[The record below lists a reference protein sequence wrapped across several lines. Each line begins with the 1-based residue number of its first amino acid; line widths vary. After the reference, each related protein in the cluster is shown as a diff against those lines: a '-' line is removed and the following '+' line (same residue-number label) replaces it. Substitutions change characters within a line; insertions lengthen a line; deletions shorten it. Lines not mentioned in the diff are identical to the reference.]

1 MLLASEVSMPGLLR
15 LRFRRAILATVAS
28 VACAVPAAAGER
40 SQASPLAPPFPS
52 ARAADWIGTPVT
64 WEGLR
69 GRVVLL
75 DVWTFACSNC
85 RATIPWLKDVRQR
98 YAERG
103 LALVGVHTPEFTFE
117 RERAKVEAEVR
128 RHGIDYPHLLDNDS
142 SYWNA
147 LGNEYWPTV
156 YLVDRC
162 GRLRDRQ
169 IGEVHSGR
177 DSGRRLESRID
188 ALLAE
193 PASDC
198 TDTAGEARR

>member
-1 MLLASEVSMPGLLR
+1 MSPLRPLPVRLVVLAALS
-15 LRFRRAILATVAS
+15 ALAAPVTS
-28 VACAVPAAAGER
+28 AAG
-40 SQASPLAPPFPS
+40 STPYPAAPPFPT
-52 ARAADWIGTPVT
+52 ARGADWIGPPAT
-64 WEGLR
+64 WESLR

-85 RATIPWLKDVRQR
+85 RATMPWLKEVRRR

-103 LALVGVHTPEFTFE
+103 LTLVGVHTPEFTFE
-117 RERAKVEAEVR
+117 RERPKVEAEVKR
-128 RHGIDYPHLLDNDS
+128 QGLDYSHLLDNDS
-142 SYWNA
+142 AYWKA

-169 IGEVHSGR
+169 IGEVHANE
-177 DSGRRLESRID
+177 DSGRRLESRIE

-193 PASDC
+193 PASACDA
-198 TDTAGEARR
+198 AGSEGRR